1 MVKNKLYGMLLLL
14 SVAGFS
20 FNAWA
25 DNAPTLHQVYEAAQA
40 GKLAQADQMMTVVLQ
55 QHPNSGKAHY
65 VEAELSAKEG
75 QIDRARSELAT
86 ARQLA
91 PGLPFARPDAVAA
104 LEARIS
110 GAPVT
115 AAHPGNAA
123 SQGFPWGLMLF
134 GLGAILLVFW
144 IVRKFSSRSQ
154 TVISPG
160 PYYTGTAGGMPT
172 SPYGGSPMMPM
183 GGGGVMGGGMGSGG
197 LMSNLVTGATV
208 GAGMVAGE
216 ELAHHF
222 LDGNRNTPAP
232 DNSGWN
238 DASVNDNMGG
248 NDFGSTDGGSWD
260 DSSSGGGDFGDGG
273 GW

>member
-14 SVAGFS
+14 SVAGLS

-40 GKLAQADQMMTVVLQ
+40 GNLAQADQMMTVVLQ
-55 QHPNSGKAHY
+55 QHPSSGKAHY

-110 GAPVT
+110 GAPV
-115 AAHPGNAA
+115 AHTNSAA
-123 SQGFPWGLMLF
+123 STSFPWGLMFF

-144 IVRKFSSRSQ
+144 IVRKFTARNP

-160 PYYTGTAGGMPT
+160 PYYNGTAGGVPT
-172 SPYGGSPMMPM
+172 SPYGGGSPMMPM
-183 GGGGVMGGGMGSGG
+183 GGGVMGGGMGSGG
-197 LMSNLVTGATV
+197 LMSNLVTGATM

-222 LDGNRNTPAP
+222 LDGNRNTSAP
-232 DNSGWN
+232 DNSSGWN

-260 DSSSGGGDFGDGG
+260 DGSSGGGDFGGDGG